1 MQIMPPPAADF
12 GFYSQ
17 YVNLAPKTELTQAM
31 QTNMEEIKAFALG
44 LSEEELGLRYEP
56 GKWSVK
62 ENFAHLADAERN
74 FCYRI
79 MRISRGD
86 QGALPPFDI
95 HNFVTNA
102 HADRRDIKDIIAEL
116 EHLRAAT
123 ILMFKGMTAEMPDIE
138 GPARDVMISSR
149 ALGYAMVGHT
159 LHHMA
164 LIKGKYLAKVNDNAY
179 STPHV

>member
-1 MQIMPPPAADF
+1 MQIMPPPTADY
-12 GFYSQ
+12 GFYSY
-17 YVNLAPKTELTQAM
+17 YVNLAPQMELTQAM
-31 QTNMEEIKAFALG
+31 QQNMEQIKAFALS
-44 LSEEELGLRYEP
+44 LSEGELALCYEP

-86 QGALPPFDI
+86 KGALPPFDI
-95 HNFVTNA
+95 HSFVINA
-102 HADRRDIKDIIAEL
+102 HADRRDIKDIISEL

-123 ILMFKGMTAEMPDIE
+123 ILMFKGMSAEMPDIE
-138 GPARDVMISSR
+138 GPARDIMISSR

-164 LIKGKYLAKVNDNAY
+164 LIKEKYLAKVNA
-179 STPHV
+179 

>member
-1 MQIMPPPAADF
+1 MPPPTADY
-12 GFYSQ
+12 GFYSY
-17 YVNLAPKTELTQAM
+17 YVTLAPQEELTNAM
-31 QTNMEEIKAFALG
+31 QQNMEQIKAFALS
-44 LSEEELGLRYEP
+44 LSEEELALRYEP

-86 QGALPPFDI
+86 QGALPAFDI
-95 HNFVTNA
+95 HNFVIKA
-102 HADRRDIKDIIAEL
+102 QAGRRDIKDIIAEL

-123 ILMFKGMTAEMPDIE
+123 ILMFKGMTAEMLDIE
-138 GPARDVMISSR
+138 GPARDIMISSR

-159 LHHMA
+159 LHHMT
-164 LIKGKYLAKVNDNAY
+164 LIREKYLAKANVLRSY

>member
-1 MQIMPPPAADF
+1 MPIMPPPAADY
-12 GFYSQ
+12 GFYTH
-17 YVNLAPKTELTQAM
+17 YVNLAPQTELTQAM
-31 QTNMEEIKAFALG
+31 QANIEEIKAFALG
-44 LSEEELGLRYEP
+44 LSEEELTLRYEP

-86 QGALPPFDI
+86 QGALPMFDI
-95 HNFVTNA
+95 HNFVIKA
-102 HADRRDIKDIIAEL
+102 HADRREIKDILTEL

-123 ILMFKGMTAEMPDIE
+123 ILMFKGMTAGMLDIE
-138 GPARDVMISSR
+138 GPARDIMISSR

-159 LHHMA
+159 LHHMT
-164 LIKGKYLAKVNDNAY
+164 LIREKYLAAANA
-179 STPHV
+179 